1 MSNGFTVSVRD
12 WRITKEEVET
22 SVDPNTEEYILVE
35 YPLTDDPNERHLHAM
50 PMSGIAFRMEILGL
64 SDPIEVTEMMLKELN
79 VPEDAD
85 EPRVYP
91 QALESYYSTSTQI
104 AKALAEEVMSVSF
117 RAAAP
122 MTAEGFLS
130 DVRNLLRGQPT
141 ARALSSSALSSSA
154 VASAVNVLSS
164 VRTRSVMAIQS
175 VQQSVTIEDTESMVS
190 LRQEILGLS
199 EKIYSLTDEHAYR
212 AMETGAFY
220 YARMATGERIS

>member
-50 PMSGIAFRMEILGL
+50 PVSGIAFRMEILGL

-104 AKALAEEVMSVSF
+104 AKALAEEVMSVSV

-141 ARALSSSALSSSA
+141 ARALSSSA

-164 VRTRSVMAIQS
+164 VRTKSVTAIQS
-175 VQQSVTIEDTESMVS
+175 VQQSVTIEDTEPMVS

-199 EKIYSLTDEHAYR
+199 EKISSLADEHAYR

>member
-50 PMSGIAFRMEILGL
+50 PVSGIAFRMEILGL

-91 QALESYYSTSTQI
+91 QALES
-104 AKALAEEVMSVSF
+104 
-117 RAAAP
+117 
-122 MTAEGFLS
+122 
-130 DVRNLLRGQPT
+130 
-141 ARALSSSALSSSA
+141 
-154 VASAVNVLSS
+154 
-164 VRTRSVMAIQS
+164 
-175 VQQSVTIEDTESMVS
+175 
-190 LRQEILGLS
+190 
-199 EKIYSLTDEHAYR
+199 
-212 AMETGAFY
+212 
-220 YARMATGERIS
+220 